1 MIRSSRLDF
10 AHFRKTLSSTTNTYL
25 TEISDGE
32 RSFLCG
38 QKNRDHRST
47 LGRQLAAS
55 SARVRLLALMRSANR
70 H

>member
-32 RSFLCG
+32 RSFCV
-38 QKNRDHRST
+38 
-47 LGRQLAAS
+47 
-55 SARVRLLALMRSANR
+55 VRRTVIIDR
-70 H
+70 R